1 MMSDELAERR
11 TAIHLLR
18 SGKIAGE
25 VAQEVGRSVAWVYKW
40 RKRFLEAGGDWRALE
55 DRSRA
60 PHHPPKKLPESIR
73 QKIRMVRSELE
84 AEAAKPGELSYIGT
98 HAIRGRLRKQRIK
111 PLPSITSIER
121 ELRAAGLTKPRN
133 SQQPDEVE
141 YPHMQAREPHQL
153 VQVDIVPRHLPGG
166 PCIACFNA
174 IDVVSRLPTGRQY
187 LSKRSIDAV
196 KFLLEVWRDLGI
208 PTYTQVDNESC
219 FSGGFTHPG
228 VLGKVLRLA
237 LLVGTELVFSPIRYP
252 ESNGYVERFH
262 QDYTKNV
269 WDKIELPDLNAV
281 HSHSPHF
288 FDAYRQSPHH
298 SALDGYSPQEMHK
311 LGRTRNLPIN
321 FNPPAKL
328 PLTVGK
334 VHFIRRVSQDR
345 QIMVLNLK
353 WDVPSTE
360 PNQGVWATLQFTVQG
375 AKLRIFNAAPD
386 AKHRSCLAVY
396 PFPLK
401 KPVCQL
407 DPQFQRLKVPFGRHR
422 LAVTIVGIAQSLGQW
437 ISTMF

>member
-1 MMSDELAERR
+1 MSDELAVRR

-18 SGKIAGE
+18 SGKAVGE
-25 VAQEVGRSVAWVYKW
+25 VAPEVGRSVSWVYKW
-40 RKRFLEAGGDWRALE
+40 RKRFLEADGDWRALE

-60 PHHPPKKLPESIR
+60 PHHPPKRLPESVR

-84 AEAAKPGELSYIGT
+84 VEAANPGELLYIGA
-98 HAIRGRLRKQRIK
+98 HAIRGRLSKQRIK

-133 SQQPDEVE
+133 SQQSDEVE
-141 YPHMQAREPHQL
+141 YPHVQPGKPHQL

-166 PCIACFNA
+166 PCVACFIA
-174 IDVVSRLPTGRQY
+174 IDVVSRLPTGHQY

-196 KFLLEVWRDLGI
+196 NFLLEVWRDLGI

-237 LLVGTELVFSPIRYP
+237 LLVGTELVFSPIRHP

-269 WDKIELPDLNAV
+269 WDKIELPNLDAV
-281 HSHSPHF
+281 HSHSAHF
-288 FDAYRQSPHH
+288 FDIYRHSPHH
-298 SALDGYSPQEMHK
+298 SALDGCSPQEMHK
-311 LGRTRNLPIN
+311 LGQTRNLPVN
-321 FNPPAKL
+321 YNPPAKL
-328 PLTVGK
+328 PLTLGK
-334 VHFIRRVSQDR
+334 VHFIRRVSQNR
-345 QIMVLNLK
+345 QIMVLNRK
-353 WDVPSTE
+353 WDVPSIE
-360 PNQGVWATLQFTVQG
+360 PDLGVWATLQFTAQG
-375 AKLRIFNAAPD
+375 AKLRIFDAAPD
-386 AKHRSCLAVY
+386 AKRRSCLAVF
-396 PFPLK
+396 PFPVK
-401 KPVCQL
+401 EPICQL
-407 DPQFQRLKVPFGRHR
+407 DSQFQRPQVPFDRSRPAHMAAR
-422 LAVTIVGIAQSLGQW
+422 IARTFGQW

>member
-1 MMSDELAERR
+1 MSNELAMRR

-18 SGKIAGE
+18 SGKTVGE
-25 VAQEVGRSVAWVYKW
+25 VAQEVGRSIAWVYKW

-60 PHHPPKKLPESIR
+60 PHHPPKKLSESIR

-84 AEAAKPGELSYIGT
+84 VEAAKPGKLSYIGA

-121 ELRAAGLTKPRN
+121 ELRAAGMTKPRN
-133 SQQPDEVE
+133 SQLTDEIE
-141 YPHMQAREPHQL
+141 YPHMHPRESHQL
-153 VQVDIVPRHLPGG
+153 VQVDIVPRYLPGG
-166 PCIACFNA
+166 PCVACFNA

-187 LSKRSIDAV
+187 LSKRSIDAIN
-196 KFLLEVWRDLGI
+196 FLLEVWRDLGI

-219 FSGGFTHPG
+219 FSGGFTLPG

-237 LLVGTELVFSPIRYP
+237 LLVGTELVFSPIRHP

-269 WDKIELPDLNAV
+269 WDKIDLPDLGAV
-281 HSHSPHF
+281 HRHSLHF
-288 FDAYRQSPHH
+288 FGAYRQSLHH

-311 LGRTRNLPIN
+311 LGQTRNLPAN
-321 FNPPAKL
+321 FNLPAKL

-334 VHFIRRVSQDR
+334 AHFIRRVSQDR

-353 WDVPSTE
+353 WVVPSTE
-360 PNQGVWATLQFTVQG
+360 TNQGVWATLQFMAKG
-375 AKLRIFNAAPD
+375 AKLRIFDAAPD
-386 AKHRSCLAVY
+386 AKRRSCLAVY
-396 PFPLK
+396 SFPLTE
-401 KPVCQL
+401 PVCQL
-407 DPQFQRLKVPFGRHR
+407 DPQFQRLNIPFERPR
-422 LAVTIVGIAQSLGQW
+422 LTVTVAGIARTLGQW